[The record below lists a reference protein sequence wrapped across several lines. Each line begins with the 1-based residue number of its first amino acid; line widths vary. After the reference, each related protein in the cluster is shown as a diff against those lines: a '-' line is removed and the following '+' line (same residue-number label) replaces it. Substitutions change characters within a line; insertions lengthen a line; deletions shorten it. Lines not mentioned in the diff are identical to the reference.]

1 MIVYA
6 IIYIVLPALHSIFIK
21 SLLVDLPLNWSL
33 YTNIFNRIV
42 LLSIILDTESGNY
55 TDTLS
60 SETLVTFEVGS
71 SEACF
76 NFSFVVSNDAVDS
89 EHLTLSI
96 MNTTSRTEVEKGLG
110 TVVIH
115 IVEKDSR
122 TLSL

>member
-1 MIVYA
+1 MLVLIVYV
-6 IIYIVLPALHSIFIK
+6 IIYVVLPALHSI
-21 SLLVDLPLNWSL
+21 L
-33 YTNIFNRIV
+33 YV
-42 LLSIILDTESGNY
+42 LSILDTESGNS

-71 SEACF
+71 SETCF
-76 NFSFVVSNDAVDS
+76 NFSFVVSNDALDS

-115 IVEKDSR
+115 IVDKDSR
-122 TLSL
+122 RLSL